1 MTSPSYLQDNPDELR
16 QRWLNR
22 YIRVQAK
29 TDTRIR
35 TVLIE
40 GAEDVYKEIES
51 LASSQTFSDGVK
63 RAQLR
68 MVMQQV
74 RSVLNDVFGQFV
86 PIINDGSKQAAKAAV
101 DAFTE
106 TDRQFLELAFAQT
119 ASASGIS
126 VAEFVEGQR
135 RSAMLGV
142 ANTVSRL
149 SRSEQPL
156 SGRVYRTKYLANQWV
171 QRQVNSGILRNA
183 SAKEIAKTVRKS
195 IRPSTPGGVSYA
207 SLRLAR
213 TELNNAFHATSI
225 ALSEDRPWVESMA
238 WNLSKVHD
246 YNASNVPEICEIYG
260 KQTFKVNQVPS
271 KPHPQCRCF
280 VTPQLQSF
288 DLFVRDLT
296 AGQYTDWIK
305 NAA

>member
-1 MTSPSYLQDNPDELR
+1 MTSPGYIQDDPDELR
-16 QRWLNR
+16 RRWLNR

-35 TVLIE
+35 TVLVQ
-40 GAEDVYKEIES
+40 GAEDVYKEIEA
-51 LASSQTFSDGVK
+51 LENSSTFSSGVK

-74 RSVLNDVFGQFV
+74 RSVLNDVFKEFG
-86 PIINDGSKQAAKAAV
+86 PIITDGSKDAAKAAV

-106 TDRQFLELAFAQT
+106 TDRQFLEAAFAQT
-119 ASASGIS
+119 SSASGIS
-126 VAEFVEGQR
+126 VAEFIEGQR

-142 ANTVSRL
+142 ANAVSRL

-213 TELNNAFHATSI
+213 TELNNAFHATSV
-225 ALSEDRPWVESMA
+225 ALSEDRPWVEGMV
-238 WNLSKVHD
+238 WNLSKVHEYTPGD
-246 YNASNVPEICEIYG
+246 VPEICEIYA
-260 KQTFKVNQVPS
+260 KQTFRVDQVPA
-271 KPHPQCRCF
+271 KPHPQCRCY
-280 VTPQLQSF
+280 VTPQLEPL
-288 DLFVRDLT
+288 DVFVRHLT
-296 AGQYTDWIK
+296 AGQYKDWIE

>member
-1 MTSPSYLQDNPDELR
+1 ML
-16 QRWLNR
+16 
-22 YIRVQAK
+22 VQ
-29 TDTRIR
+29 
-35 TVLIE
+35 
-40 GAEDVYKEIES
+40 GAEDVYAEIAKLES
-51 LASSQTFSDGVK
+51 STTFSAGVK

-68 MVMQQV
+68 MVMEQV
-74 RSVLNDVFGQFV
+74 RSVLNDVFGQFI
-86 PIINDGSKQAAKAAV
+86 PIINDGSKQAASAAV

-106 TDRQFLELAFAQT
+106 TDRQFLEAAFAET
-119 ASASGIS
+119 SSASGIS
-126 VAEFVEGQR
+126 VKEFVEGQR

-142 ANTVSRL
+142 ANAVSRL

-156 SGRVYRTKYLANQWV
+156 SSRVYRTKFLANQWV

-183 SAKEIAKTVRKS
+183 SAQEIAKTVRKS

-225 ALSEDRPWVESMA
+225 ALSEDRPWVEGMA
-238 WNLSKVHD
+238 WNLSKVHEHQPGH
-246 YNASNVPEICEIYG
+246 VPEICEIYA
-260 KQTFKVNQVPS
+260 KQTFRVDQVPA

-280 VTPQLQSF
+280 VTPQLEP
-288 DLFVRDLT
+288 LEVFVRHLT
-296 AGQYTDWIK
+296 AGQYKDWIS